1 MSLNLALITS
11 IVFFFTYSIQ
21 IVKWRTQYYSRNPT
35 FVNSV
40 FRQQSLLSQVNISS
54 TSLHGHATRLFPSN
68 QLFSSLKA
76 SSYSQNILISFII
89 CDVAPVLTI
98 TPFSFSS
105 EEKSSLA
112 CITLSL
118 LPQQFASLHVELSK
132 NYARA
137 SGLYTHEV
145 IQ

>member
-1 MSLNLALITS
+1 MAYT
-11 IVFFFTYSIQ
+11 VFRENDS
-21 IVKWRTQYYSRNPT
+21 WNHA
-35 FVNSV
+35 FVNIV
-40 FRQQSLLSQVNISS
+40 IRKQSLSQVNSSS
-54 TSLHGHATRLFPSN
+54 TSLHGHATHLFPSN

-76 SSYSQNILISFII
+76 CSYSKNILMSVII
-89 CDVAPVLTI
+89 CDLAPVFTI
-98 TPFSFSS
+98 TPFSFNL

-118 LPQQFASLHVELSK
+118 LPQQFASLRVELCK
-132 NYARA
+132 NYSRA